1 MAYYKLNR
9 DGTIQSRSKQV
20 DDTWLPL
27 SGLETK
33 EDGSYY
39 DYYNQDG
46 TPDLAKE
53 QKLVDAKALEEADK
67 ARTQAMLEGSDYNGT
82 VVSLTK
88 SDGDGL
94 VQVKSGFELGLTD
107 TVIHFENGAK
117 LPMNVSDFPTF
128 ALWFVNERNKF
139 FVGV

>member
-1 MAYYKLNR
+1 MGYYKLNT
-9 DGTIQSRSKQV
+9 DNTIQSRSKQV

-39 DYYNQDG
+39 DYYKQDG
-46 TPDLAKE
+46 TPDLIKEQELLDAKE
-53 QKLVDAKALEEADK
+53 LEDADK
-67 ARTQAMLEGSDYNGT
+67 ARTQAMLNGANYNGT

-88 SDGDGL
+88 DDGDGL

-117 LPMNVSDFPTF
+117 LPMTVAEFPAF